1 MLYWLHWARNFEK
14 DGLQKKML
22 FIEIG
27 AMSSVGDVAQP
38 NIIVTLVICVNNRRR
53 PRGTTAVHHVIPI
66 NVTET
71 TTYLETPFM
80 CQFVSECQCQTA
92 MRSEY

>member
-1 MLYWLHWARNFEK
+1 MLIILI
-14 DGLQKKML
+14 D
-22 FIEIG
+22 IG
-27 AMSSVGDVAQP
+27 AISRIGDVGQP
-38 NIIVTLVICVNNRRR
+38 NILVSLVIGVNNRRR